1 MVIPPSFYQHIPNP
15 PGPTQWAHSQFSNN
29 VYMYTTVPSSASF
42 VNHLPSP
49 VQKIRR
55 YCTLGHNI
63 ITLLCRLS
71 FLMHLHPGKGGR
83 TGVEDVRE
91 HEMTES
97 LSCPTLPLTT
107 PRPPF
112 SHGHLLF
119 KPLLV
124 VQFGPGVIR
133 CHHTGYASHT
143 MYVCM
148 YMVPCATNGQSCDDV
163 QHRASSTECYHFIVH
178 YFMLLFYILVTVHSK
193 YTVYMHTEYH
203 N

>member
-29 VYMYTTVPSSASF
+29 VYMYTAMPSSASF

-83 TGVEDVRE
+83 TEVEDTRE
-91 HEMTES
+91 NEMIKSASQVQPYPKQRHAHLFLMATFS
-97 LSCPTLPLTT
+97 LNLC
-107 PRPPF
+107 
-112 SHGHLLF
+112 LLYS
-119 KPLLV
+119 LALRS
-124 VQFGPGVIR
+124 IR
-133 CHHTGYASHT
+133 CHHTGYPPHT
-143 MYVCM
+143 M
-148 YMVPCATNGQSCDDV
+148 
-163 QHRASSTECYHFIVH
+163 
-178 YFMLLFYILVTVHSK
+178 
-193 YTVYMHTEYH
+193 
-203 N
+203 

>member
-1 MVIPPSFYQHIPNP
+1 MNECTHSSYTAYLLYLLPSSGLVVSQKNYTVLSPYVVIRPSLHQHIPNP

-29 VYMYTTVPSSASF
+29 VYMYRAVPSSASF

-63 ITLLCRLS
+63 ITLVCRLS

-97 LSCPTLPLTT
+97 ASQ
-107 PRPPF
+107 
-112 SHGHLLF
+112 
-119 KPLLV
+119 
-124 VQFGPGVIR
+124 VQP
-133 CHHTGYASHT
+133 Y
-143 MYVCM
+143 
-148 YMVPCATNGQSCDDV
+148 P
-163 QHRASSTECYHFIVH
+163 
-178 YFMLLFYILVTVHSK
+178 
-193 YTVYMHTEYH
+193 
-203 N
+203 